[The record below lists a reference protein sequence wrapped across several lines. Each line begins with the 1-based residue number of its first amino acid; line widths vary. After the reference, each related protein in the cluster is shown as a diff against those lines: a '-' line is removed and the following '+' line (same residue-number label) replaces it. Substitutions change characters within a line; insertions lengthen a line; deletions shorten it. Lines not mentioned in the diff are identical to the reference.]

1 MRVYFKMMVLNL
13 ESQMQYKISFLMT
26 IIGQFFTAFA
36 GFLGIKFMFNYID
49 TVREFEYCDIMIC
62 FGIVTLSFSLGE
74 ALGGGMATFGNVLGN
89 GEFDRALVRPLNTV
103 FQVLAPRV
111 DFTRAGL
118 LIQAVGVLLYAIPK
132 SGISWDLKKIVTIV
146 LMIICGSVLFFALFV
161 FKATFS
167 FFTVQ
172 NLDFMNLFTYGAKEY
187 GKYPFNIYGKWVV
200 GILTYIIP
208 LALVQYYPLL
218 YLVGKRDNDF
228 YMFIPLLSLLFLIP
242 CYLFFLF
249 GIRRYK
255 SIGS

>member
-1 MRVYFKMMVLNL
+1 M
-13 ESQMQYKISFLMT
+13 
-26 IIGQFFTAFA
+26 
-36 GFLGIKFMFNYID
+36 
-49 TVREFEYCDIMIC
+49 
-62 FGIVTLSFSLGE
+62 
-74 ALGGGMATFGNVLGN
+74 
-89 GEFDRALVRPLNTV
+89 
-103 FQVLAPRV
+103 
-111 DFTRAGL
+111 
-118 LIQAVGVLLYAIPK
+118 LYAIPK

-187 GKYPFNIYGKWVV
+187 GKYPFNIYGKWIL